1 MTENNKKKSND
12 TEEKSD
18 AKASGVTA
26 DQDNNKKADNKMLT
40 FKLLFINEVQ
50 KDSQLQA
57 LEFS

>member
-26 DQDNNKKADNKMLT
+26 DQDKQ
-40 FKLLFINEVQ
+40 Q
-50 KDSQLQA
+50 KN
-57 LEFS
+57 